1 MANSPTTDAE
11 SYGELPRCWRQNMA
25 NSPAID
31 AKFMANSPAAEAKY
45 GPTQL
50 ISLWKKL
57 EFYMKNNM

>member
-1 MANSPTTDAE
+1 MANSPIAV
-11 SYGELPRCWRQNMA
+11 
-25 NSPAID
+25 
-31 AKFMANSPAAEAKY
+31 AKYMANSPAADAKFTANSPAAEVKY

>member
-1 MANSPTTDAE
+1 MPNYMANSPTA
-11 SYGELPRCWRQNMA
+11 
-25 NSPAID
+25 D